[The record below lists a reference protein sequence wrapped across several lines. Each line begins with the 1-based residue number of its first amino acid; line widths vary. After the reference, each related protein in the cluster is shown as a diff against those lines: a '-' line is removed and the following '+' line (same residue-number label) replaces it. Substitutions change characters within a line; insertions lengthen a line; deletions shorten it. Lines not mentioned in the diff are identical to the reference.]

1 MSHKASVWIGSK
13 FVDLVYERCFKMEK
27 VLMLGSD
34 YGSCEIIK
42 ELHNRGFWVIVA
54 DYYETTS
61 AKKIA
66 DESWLVSTNDYDT
79 LEKKCRDNSV
89 VAVITGASD
98 FNGGNLRVLCKR
110 LGLPVYCQNDSAWQA
125 ATNKYV
131 FKQLCKSVG
140 APVAEDY
147 DVEEYLQDKA
157 NYNIVYPVVIK
168 PVDMSAN
175 RGMSYCYN
183 EAEVE
188 CAIGKARSFSQNPHL
203 IMERKLEGPE
213 FAVNYI
219 VADGE
224 PRLFFFSSEH
234 HQPGELAN
242 LYSIITTTNY
252 HLNQYISEVNDKV
265 IEVFKKAKLTNGVAW
280 VECMLDKDSHFYLL
294 EMGYRFGGEV
304 VNIPYKDI
312 SGFDS
317 INWMIDCELGIE
329 HKVTELPAEKYNYK
343 GCATAY
349 MLFATHSGVV
359 SEINGIDKISKLD
372 GVKID
377 ITKEVGKSVK
387 QYMTLG
393 VIRISSESCE
403 ALCNKLQIIN
413 SNLKI
418 KDQDGKNLLLQ
429 FDNYRELLD
438 EYDMGV
444 KEMM

>member
-1 MSHKASVWIGSK
+1 MK
-13 FVDLVYERCFKMEK
+13 K

-42 ELHNRGFWVIVA
+42 ELHNRSFWVIVA

-61 AKKIA
+61 AKRIA

-79 LEKKCRDNSV
+79 LEKMCRENDV
-89 VAVITGASD
+89 KAVITGASD

-110 LGLPVYCQNDSAWQA
+110 LGLPVYSKEDSAWQA

-131 FKQLCKSVG
+131 FKELCKSVG

-147 DVEEYLQDKA
+147 DINEYLCNKE
-157 NYNIVYPVVIK
+157 NYKVSFPVVIK

-183 EAEVE
+183 EAEIEV
-188 CAIGKARSFSQNPHL
+188 AIENARSFSKNSHL

-219 VADGE
+219 IADGE

-252 HLNQYISEVNDKV
+252 HLKQYISEVNDKV
-265 IEVFKKAKLTNGVAW
+265 IEVFKKAKLTDGVAW

-294 EMGYRFGGEV
+294 EMEYRFGGEV

-317 INWMIDCELGIE
+317 IKWMIDCELGIQ
-329 HKVTELPAEKYNYK
+329 HKAIDLPKKKYDYP

-349 MLFATHSGVV
+349 MLFATHTGVV
-359 SEINGIDKISKLD
+359 SEITGLDKISALT

-377 ITKEVGKSVK
+377 ITKEVGKSVNK
-387 QYMTLG
+387 YMTLG
-393 VIRISSESCE
+393 VIRIASKDCE
-403 ALCNKLQIIN
+403 ELCDKLKMIN
-413 SNLKI
+413 QSLEI
-418 KDQDGKNLLLQ
+418 KDQNGENLLLRY
-429 FDNYRELLD
+429 DNYDELLE
-438 EYDMGV
+438 EYNNGL
-444 KEMM
+444 KELQ

>member
-1 MSHKASVWIGSK
+1 MN
-13 FVDLVYERCFKMEK
+13 K

-34 YGSCEIIK
+34 YGSCEIIN
-42 ELHNRGFWVIVA
+42 ELHNRGCWVIVA
-54 DYYETTS
+54 DYYETTP
-61 AKKIA
+61 AKRIA
-66 DESWLVSTNDYDT
+66 DESWLISTNDFDT
-79 LEKKCRDNSV
+79 LEKRCKDNNV
-89 VAVITGASD
+89 AAVITGASD

-110 LGLPVYCQNDSAWQA
+110 LGLPMYSQNDSAWQA

-131 FKQLCKSVG
+131 FKELCKSVG

-147 DVEEYLQDKA
+147 YVEEYLQNKEV
-157 NYNIVYPVVIK
+157 YNIIYPVVIK

-183 EAEVE
+183 EADVE
-188 CAIGKARSFSQNPHL
+188 YAIERAHSFSKNPHL

-219 VADGE
+219 IADGE
-224 PRLFFFSSEH
+224 PRLLFFSSEH

-252 HLNQYISEVNDKV
+252 HLRQYISEVNDKV

-280 VECMLDKDSHFYLL
+280 VECMRDKDSHFYLL

-329 HKVTELPAEKYNYK
+329 HKTTDLPVEKYNYS

-359 SEINGIDKISKLD
+359 SEIKGIDEISTLN

-403 ALCNKLQIIN
+403 DLCNKLRIIN
-413 SNLKI
+413 SNLEI
-418 KDQDGKNLLLQ
+418 KDQDGKNLLLKY
-429 FDNYRELLD
+429 DNYGELLE
-438 EYDMGV
+438 EYDSGL
-444 KEMM
+444 KEMQ